1 MIAISFTHEAI
12 PLTYKIVE
20 FVFMAAAHRIRRII
34 NQFANAHSKKDIYRW
49 IIFRIKFFF

>member
-34 NQFANAHSKKDIYRW
+34 NQFANAHSKKDIYR
-49 IIFRIKFFF
+49 